1 MAEPRSQL
9 DWPALLHEA
18 LTAPGQVGATY
29 NRFYPYSYTNQ
40 MYLRLQGVREPVATY
55 RRWQA
60 IGRQVLKGARAK
72 EIIRP
77 VVVTIETEAGEQLE
91 QVVGFAPFRGIF
103 ALSDTTGPDLPPV
116 PLPGWDR
123 AAALAKLGVRLVPF
137 DELNGDIQGYSQR
150 LNIAI
155 NPVAVH
161 PDKTLMHELGHVVL
175 GHTMPQSLAEYATHR
190 GVFEFQAE
198 ATAYLTMHELGQLDD
213 ESAEVSRGY
222 IQEWLAGEQPPERAI
237 QQVFTATDRI
247 LKAGRLA
254 VDAAAGAAA
263 PDTGNDT

>member
-1 MAEPRSQL
+1 MAESPSQL

-29 NRFYPYSYTNQ
+29 NRFYPYSFTNQ

-60 IGRQVLKGARAK
+60 IGRQVLKGAHAK
-72 EIIRP
+72 QIIRP
-77 VVVTIETEAGEQLE
+77 VVVTVETEAGETLE
-91 QVVGFAPFRGIF
+91 QVTGFAPFRGIF
-103 ALSDTTGPDLPPV
+103 ALSDTVGPDLPPV
-116 PLPGWDR
+116 QLPGWDR

-137 DELNGDIQGYSQR
+137 DELNGNVQGYSR
-150 LNIAI
+150 KLDIAL

-161 PDKTLMHELGHVVL
+161 PEKTLMHELGHVVL

-190 GVFEFQAE
+190 GIFEFQAE
-198 ATAYLTMHELGQLDD
+198 STAYLTMHELGQLDAAAA
-213 ESAEVSRGY
+213 SASRGY
-222 IQEWLAGEQPPERAI
+222 IQEWLDGERPPERAI

-247 LKAGRLA
+247 LKAGRLTVGA
-254 VDAAAGAAA
+254 VAEAAL
-263 PDTGNDT
+263 DERNNR